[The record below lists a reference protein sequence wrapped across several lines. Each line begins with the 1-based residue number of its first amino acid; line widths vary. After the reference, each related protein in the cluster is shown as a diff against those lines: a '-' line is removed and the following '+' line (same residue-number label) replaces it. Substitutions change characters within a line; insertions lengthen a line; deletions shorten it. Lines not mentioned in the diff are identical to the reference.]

1 MNTSI
6 GLDERERAAERSA
19 ARRDGAGGGAA
30 ALSARGAKAMRGRRA
45 ELLVTAPS
53 FAWLALFFAVPA
65 LIVLAFT
72 FHGHTANG
80 GVGEWSLST
89 WKELVDPD
97 YPAIVWNTLRIS
109 FVVTAW
115 CILLALPCAY
125 AIARMNKKWRAV
137 VAGSIMLPFWTSFV
151 VRVFAWKTMLH
162 PDGWL
167 QACYLAWLKTC
178 DWLFNWLPGFAQRFL
193 EWIGFASAAPVDPAT
208 STILDSEAAVV
219 LVSVYSFLPFAIMPI
234 YTAAEKFDF
243 SLLEAARDLGAHG
256 FYAFRK
262 IFVPGIRQGIVSAV
276 LMVFIPA
283 IGSYVI
289 PQMLG
294 GTDCVLI
301 GNKIFMRAMQNRNI
315 PHASALATLMA
326 VSVLVPLAAAVYWKK
341 RQDARGRR
349 RLERETA
356 RLLLDGSG
364 GAR

>member
-1 MNTSI
+1 MTGNP
-6 GLDERERAAERSA
+6 LRS
-19 ARRDGAGGGAA
+19 
-30 ALSARGAKAMRGRRA
+30 RRA
-45 ELLVTAPS
+45 EWLVTLPS
-53 FAWLALFFAVPA
+53 LLWLGLFFAVPA
-65 LIVLAFT
+65 VIVLAFT
-72 FHGHTANG
+72 FHGHTPNG
-80 GVGEWSLST
+80 GVGEWSLET
-89 WKELVDPD
+89 WRELVDPD
-97 YPAIVWNTLRIS
+97 YPAIVWNTIRIS
-109 FVVTAW
+109 FEVTLW
-115 CILLALPCAY
+115 SIVLALPCAY
-125 AIARMNKKWRAV
+125 AIARMNSRWRAI

-167 QACYLAWLKTC
+167 QSCYLTFLRVREWM
-178 DWLFNWLPGFAQRFL
+178 FGWLPGSLKGLFVWMGLANS
-193 EWIGFASAAPVDPAT
+193 GPVDPAA

-243 SLLEAARDLGAHG
+243 SLLEAARDLGAKS

-262 IFVPGIRQGIVSAV
+262 IFIPGIKQGLISAI

-301 GNKIFMRAMQNRNI
+301 GNKIFMRAIQNRNI

-326 VSVLVPLAAAVYWKK
+326 VSVLIPIACAMWWKR
-341 RQDARGRR
+341 RQNARDRK
-349 RLERETA
+349 RLEAETA
-356 RLLLDGSG
+356 RLMIG
-364 GAR
+364 GASS

>member
-1 MNTSI
+1 MKNT
-6 GLDERERAAERSA
+6 LRS
-19 ARRDGAGGGAA
+19 
-30 ALSARGAKAMRGRRA
+30 RRA
-45 ELLVTAPS
+45 EWLVTLPS
-53 FAWLALFFAVPA
+53 FLWLALFFAVPA

-72 FHGHTANG
+72 FHGHDANG
-80 GVGEWSLST
+80 GVGEWSMAT
-89 WKELVDPD
+89 WRELVNPD

-109 FVVTAW
+109 FEVTVW
-115 CILLALPCAY
+115 CIILALPCAY
-125 AIARMNKKWRAV
+125 AIARMNPRWRAI
-137 VAGSIMLPFWTSFV
+137 VAGAIMLPFWTSFV

-167 QACYLAWLKTC
+167 QSCYLVWLRVREWMF
-178 DWLFNWLPGFAQRFL
+178 DWLPGFLQKFFI
-193 EWIGFASAAPVDPAT
+193 WTGMASAGPVDPAS

-219 LVSVYSFLPFAIMPI
+219 LVSVYSLLPFAIMPI

-243 SLLEAARDLGAHG
+243 SLLEAARDLGARG

-262 IFVPGIRQGIVSAV
+262 IFIPGIRQGLVSAI

-301 GNKIFMRAMQNRNI
+301 GNKIFMRAIQNRNI

-326 VSVLVPLAAAVYWKK
+326 VSVLVPIALAMWWKS
-341 RQDARGRR
+341 RQDARDRK
-349 RLERETA
+349 RLESQTA
-356 RLLLDGSG
+356 KLMMGGSG
-364 GAR
+364 GGLR

>member
-1 MNTSI
+1 MNGKNDKTNP
-6 GLDERERAAERSA
+6 LRS
-19 ARRDGAGGGAA
+19 R
-30 ALSARGAKAMRGRRA
+30 KA
-45 ELLVTAPS
+45 ELLATLPG
-53 FAWLALFFAVPA
+53 FLWLALFFAVPA

-89 WKELVDPD
+89 WRELADPD
-97 YPAIVWNTLRIS
+97 YPAIVWNTVRIS
-109 FVVTAW
+109 FEVTVW
-115 CILLALPCAY
+115 CIVLALPCAY
-125 AIARMNKKWRAV
+125 AIARMKAKWRAI

-167 QACYLAWLKTC
+167 QACYFAWLKAI
-178 DWLFNWLPGFAQRFL
+178 DALFALLPGFAQRFL
-193 EWIGFASAAPVDPAT
+193 LWTGIASGTPVDAAT

-243 SLLEAARDLGAHG
+243 SLIEAARDLGAKS

-262 IFVPGIRQGIVSAV
+262 IFVPGIRQGIASAV

-294 GTDCVLI
+294 GADCVLI

-326 VSVLVPLAAAVYWKK
+326 VSVLVPLALAMFWKR
-341 RQDARGRR
+341 RQDARDRR

-356 RLLLDGSG
+356 RLILG
-364 GAR
+364 GRGAGA

>member
-1 MNTSI
+1 MKSNPLRS
-6 GLDERERAAERSA
+6 RKAEW
-19 ARRDGAGGGAA
+19 
-30 ALSARGAKAMRGRRA
+30 
-45 ELLVTAPS
+45 LVTAPS
-53 FAWLALFFAVPA
+53 FFWLALFFAIPA
-65 LIVLAFT
+65 VIVLAFT
-72 FHGHTANG
+72 FHAHTANG

-89 WKELVDPD
+89 WRELVDPD

-109 FVVTAW
+109 FEVTLW
-115 CILLALPCAY
+115 CIVLALPCAY
-125 AIARMNKKWRAV
+125 AIARMDSRFRAI

-167 QACYLAWLKTC
+167 QTCYFSFLSMR
-178 DWLFNWLPGFAQRFL
+178 DWLFGWLPGFMQKALVFL
-193 EWIGFASAAPVDPAT
+193 NLASSGPVDPAT

-243 SLLEAARDLGAHG
+243 SLLEAARDLGARN

-262 IFVPGIRQGIVSAV
+262 IFIPGIYQGIVSAV

-294 GTDCVLI
+294 GTNCVLI

-326 VSVLVPLAAAVYWKK
+326 ISVLVPMGVAMYWKK
-341 RQDARGRR
+341 RQDLRDKR
-349 RLERETA
+349 RLETQTA
-356 RLLLDGSG
+356 RLVATGTRGDC
-364 GAR
+364 A

>member
-1 MNTSI
+1 MNDNKRT
-6 GLDERERAAERSA
+6 RFPN
-19 ARRDGAGGGAA
+19 
-30 ALSARGAKAMRGRRA
+30 RA
-45 ELLVTAPS
+45 EWLVTAPS
-53 FAWLALFFAVPA
+53 FLWLALFFAVPA
-65 LIVLAFT
+65 VIVLAFT
-72 FHGHTANG
+72 FHGHDASG

-89 WKELVDPD
+89 WRELVDPD

-109 FVVTAW
+109 FEVTLW
-115 CILLALPCAY
+115 SIVLAVPCAY
-125 AIARMNKKWRAV
+125 AIARMSPKWRSI

-167 QACYLAWLKTC
+167 QACYLVFLRVRE
-178 DWLFNWLPGFAQRFL
+178 WLFGWLPAFL
-193 EWIGFASAAPVDPAT
+193 QKALVLLGVASSGPVDPAT

-234 YTAAEKFDF
+234 YSAAEKFDF
-243 SLLEAARDLGAHG
+243 SLLEAARDLGAKN

-262 IFVPGIRQGIVSAV
+262 IFIPGIRQGLVSAV

-283 IGSYVI
+283 VGSYVI

-301 GNKIFMRAMQNRNI
+301 GNKIFMRAIQNRNI

-326 VSVLVPLAAAVYWKK
+326 VSVLIPIGLSMWWKK
-341 RQDARGRR
+341 RQDSRDRR
-349 RLERETA
+349 RLEEQTA
-356 RLLLDGSG
+356 RLMTSSMEG
-364 GAR
+364 GVQ

>member
-1 MNTSI
+1 MTGNPLRS
-6 GLDERERAAERSA
+6 RKAEW
-19 ARRDGAGGGAA
+19 
-30 ALSARGAKAMRGRRA
+30 
-45 ELLVTAPS
+45 LVTLPG
-53 FAWLALFFAVPA
+53 FLWLAVFFAVPA

-72 FHGHTANG
+72 FHGHTPNG
-80 GVGEWSLST
+80 GVGEWSLDT
-89 WKELVDPD
+89 WRELVDPD

-109 FVVTAW
+109 FEVTVW

-125 AIARMNKKWRAV
+125 AIARMSAKWRAV

-167 QACYLAWLKTC
+167 QSCYIVWLQFRE
-178 DWLFNWLPGFAQRFL
+178 WLFDWLPGFAQSFL
-193 EWIGFASAAPVDPAT
+193 IWIGAASAGPVDQAT

-243 SLLEAARDLGAHG
+243 ALLEAARDLGARG

-301 GNKIFMRAMQNRNI
+301 GNKIFMRAIQNRNI

-326 VSVLVPLAAAVYWKK
+326 VSVLVPLALAMWWKS
-341 RQDARGRR
+341 RQDARDRK
-349 RLERETA
+349 RLESQAA
-356 RLLLDGSG
+356 RFVEG